1 MKCFIKTYGCQ
12 MNFSE
17 SRLIGEKI
25 RFLGHDITD
34 NIENADMIVVNACSV
49 REHAEER
56 ALGWISSISSDK
68 AKIYAVG
75 CLAAHVPQKLKNA
88 GADYVSREIKWDE
101 FPSAGGERA
110 FSMKEEDLPIDYE
123 ISIVKGCDRFCSYCI
138 VPYLRGEVQSLSPEE
153 IFADI
158 ERCAAKG
165 GAVFN
170 LLGQNVNRYNYRG
183 YKFSTLLEDVSHIDG
198 VKKLTF
204 LTSHPAD
211 LTEEIVLKVAQNDK
225 ILKSF
230 HLPYQTGSDKLL
242 NRMKRGYNS
251 EGYKNKIRMIRNI
264 LPSMRLTTDIM
275 VGLPGETEKD
285 FRDTLDVAEEVRFD
299 EAYMFAYS
307 PRKGTLE
314 NLVPERIEKETAGKR
329 LSELITV
336 QNSISLE
343 KKKERL
349 NQKDTVFMKSLS
361 RKGDFTL
368 GILSDFSPVL
378 VDAPYQ
384 RGKEAEIVLTEL
396 KGATLFG
403 RLVQ

>member
-1 MKCFIKTYGCQ
+1 

-25 RFLGHDITD
+25 KSLGHEITD
-34 NIENADMIVVNACSV
+34 ALEKADMIVVNACSV

-56 ALGWISSISSDK
+56 ALGWISSVSSKK

-88 GADYVSREIKWDE
+88 GAHFISREIKWEE
-101 FPSAGGERA
+101 FPPAGDEE
-110 FSMKEEDLPIDYE
+110 FSTLKEEDLPIDYE

-138 VPYLRGEVQSLSPEE
+138 VPYLRGGVQSLSPEE
-153 IFADI
+153 IFSDI
-158 ERCAAKG
+158 EKCAAMG
-165 GAVFN
+165 GAIFN
-170 LLGQNVNRYNYRG
+170 LLGQNVNRYDYKG
-183 YKFSTLLEDVSHIDG
+183 YKFSTLLKDATHING

-211 LTEEIVLKVAQNDK
+211 LTEKIVVTVAENEK
-225 ILKSF
+225 ILKNF
-230 HLPYQTGSDKLL
+230 HLPYQTGSDRLL
-242 NRMKRGYNS
+242 NLMRRSYNS
-251 EGYKNKIRMIRNI
+251 EDYRNKIRMIRDI
-264 LPSMRLTTDIM
+264 YPSMRLTTDIM
-275 VGLPGETEKD
+275 VGLPGETERD
-285 FRDTLDVAEEVRFD
+285 FRDTLRMAEEIRFD
-299 EAYMFAYS
+299 EAFMFAYS

-314 NLVPERIEKETAGKR
+314 NLVPERVQKETAGKR
-329 LSELITV
+329 LSDLIKV

-343 KKKERL
+343 KKKEKL
-349 NQKDTVFMKSLS
+349 NKKDTVLMKSVS
-361 RKGDFTL
+361 RKGDFAL

-384 RGKEAEIVLTEL
+384 RGKEAEMVLTEL

-403 RLVQ
+403 RLV